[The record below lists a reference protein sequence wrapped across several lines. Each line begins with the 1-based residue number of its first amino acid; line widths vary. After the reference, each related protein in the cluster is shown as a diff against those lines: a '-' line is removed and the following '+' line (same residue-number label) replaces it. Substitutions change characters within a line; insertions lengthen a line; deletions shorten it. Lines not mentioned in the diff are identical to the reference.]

1 LNADTSGHSTIQVRD
16 FFSLGLDGQHGATHG
31 SPVIFARG
39 NMMLCGIGAL
49 KGLVYT
55 NKAIIF
61 EENGAHS
68 QIFADELSELLQDR
82 HQRHVDMPLGH
93 DVGGVEEEVNVDLL
107 DRHVETADFEMIVVE
122 KMLQECCDSFDRRY
136 LIYRRMLQHLST
148 NEGEDD
154 ASR

>member
-1 LNADTSGHSTIQVRD
+1 
-16 FFSLGLDGQHGATHG
+16 
-31 SPVIFARG
+31 
-39 NMMLCGIGAL
+39 MMLCGIGAL

-93 DVGGVEEEVNVDLL
+93 DVGGVREEVNMDLL
-107 DRHVETADFEMIVVE
+107 DRHVETEDFEMIVFE

-136 LIYRRMLQHLST
+136 LIYRRMLQHLTT
-148 NEGEDD
+148 NEGQDD